1 MSVLKSL
8 TLAAIPRA
16 TMLTPEEHRRNK
28 LLKHLNEQ
36 LAIAKA
42 DIAGTVHVVKKR
54 HWQLTEEGGKDLI
67 EVDKRLKRWWSQ
79 NATGGYV
86 VAVKWGSKAME
97 LDKGKDGIAVKDM
110 PSIVVLLEKLIKA
123 AEAGEFDALIS
134 KTNELRLASRK
145 KAA

>member
-8 TLAAIPRA
+8 TLTAIPRA
-16 TMLTPEEHRRNK
+16 AMLTPEEHRRSK

-36 LAIAKA
+36 LAIAQA
-42 DIAGTVHVVKKR
+42 DIAGTIHVVKKR

-67 EVDKRLKRWWSQ
+67 EVEKRLKRWWSQ
-79 NATGGYV
+79 NAAGGYIL
-86 VAVKWGSKAME
+86 AVKWGSKAME
-97 LDKGKDGIAVKDM
+97 LDKGKDGIAVKDL

-134 KTNELRLASRK
+134 KTNELRLANRN

>member
-1 MSVLKSL
+1 MSILKAL
-8 TLAAIPRA
+8 TLTAIPRA
-16 TMLTPEEHRRNK
+16 ALLTPEELRRGK

-42 DIAGTVHVVKKR
+42 DIEGAIHVVKKR

-67 EVDKRLKRWWSQ
+67 EVEKRLKRWWSQ
-79 NATGGYV
+79 TATGGYI

-97 LDKGKDGIAVKDM
+97 LDKGKDGIAVKDL
-110 PSIVVLLEKLIKA
+110 PSVVSLLEKLIKA

-134 KTNELRLASRK
+134 RTNELRLAGRNR
-145 KAA
+145 AA